1 MRFDVAIDEYVADM
15 QAQGRMNSAATE
27 RDYRLVLYA
36 HADDVDNRDPRY
48 TGRDDVKL
56 TLRRWL
62 HPNSHRKNRS
72 ILISFY
78 DWMVEEGKRPHNPA
92 RQTPRPRRRP
102 TTTHRLSREEVT
114 ALLEAVLD
122 ERERR
127 AIYLGVYAGLRN
139 GELRG
144 LRGRHFERP
153 GFIWVSADIGKG
165 GKERWIPVTD
175 ELAVVV
181 DRIRLHVESDE
192 YVLPAQR
199 WRDPPANREKTDNLK
214 RPSSSQALRSLVR
227 RVADRAGISGRIY
240 PHLLRHAF
248 AEEMTRHAGLRNA
261 QHMMGHAD
269 SRTTEI
275 YLGKPT
281 PDELMA
287 AIQGFTFGAMA
298 ERMFLSTQNVLAN
311 PVEAPTGIEPV

>member
-1 MRFDVAIDEYVADM
+1 VRFDVAIDEYVVDM
-15 QAQGRMNSAATE
+15 RSQGRMNSAATE

-36 HADDVDNRDPRY
+36 HADDVGNRDPRY
-48 TGRDDVKL
+48 TGRDDAKR
-56 TLRRWL
+56 TLRRWP
-62 HPNSHRKNRS
+62 HPNSQRKNRS

-102 TTTHRLSREEVT
+102 TTTHRLLREEVARLLT
-114 ALLEAVLD
+114 AAKT
-122 ERERR
+122 EREGRV
-127 AIYLGVYAGLRN
+127 IYLGVYAGLRN

-165 GKERWIPVTD
+165 GKERWIPVGE
-175 ELAVVV
+175 ELASVV
-181 DRIRLHVESDE
+181 DRIRRTVDTDE

-199 WRDPPANREKTDNLK
+199 WRNPPVNSEKADK
-214 RPSSSQALRSLVR
+214 RKQPSSSQALGSLVR
-227 RVADRAGISGRIY
+227 RVAQRAGIQGRIY

-248 AEEMTRHAGLRNA
+248 AEQMTRHAGLRNT
-261 QHMMGHAD
+261 QHLMGHAD

-281 PDELMA
+281 PDELKA
-287 AIQGFTFGAMA
+287 AVAGFTFGALT
-298 ERMFLSTQNVLAN
+298 ERAFLSAKNVLAN
-311 PVEAPTGIEPV
+311 PVEAPAGIEPA